1 MRLTLSPRGTER
13 RKRMK
18 KKKMAACALA
28 LVLALTACSSGNTS
42 QNGGGS
48 SQIPPDSGNV
58 SGSQPGSQSSGDISS
73 AQPEEL
79 QTATLY
85 IGMDGQFKEYPLE
98 AAEEITP
105 EALVAGISEL
115 TGWNLDL
122 AGEITDGKGGM
133 TVMFAETSALFVGP
147 PDPQKDEFRVFDAG
161 QLDQTILDSV
171 QKTLQNWAVVPGVG
185 DPDRVD
191 IYFCGPD
198 GGDLVLEDIGV
209 TIPHTEPYTRFFE
222 S

>member
-1 MRLTLSPRGTER
+1 M
-13 RKRMK
+13 
-18 KKKMAACALA
+18 KKMAACALA

-48 SQIPPDSGNV
+48 SQTPPDSGNV
-58 SGSQPGSQSSGDISS
+58 SSSQPGSQSSGDISD

-98 AAEEITP
+98 LAEEITP
-105 EALVAGISEL
+105 EALVAGISGL

-161 QLDQTILDSV
+161 QLDQTVLDSV

-185 DPDRVD
+185 DLDRVD

-198 GGDLVLEDIGV
+198 GGDLVLENIGV

>member
-1 MRLTLSPRGTER
+1 MRLTLSPRGAER
-13 RKRMK
+13 RKRM
-18 KKKMAACALA
+18 KKMAACALA

-58 SGSQPGSQSSGDISS
+58 SSSQPGSQSSGDISS

-105 EALVAGISEL
+105 EALVAGISGL

-171 QKTLQNWAVVPGVG
+171 QKTLQDWAVVPGVG

-198 GGDLVLEDIGV
+198 GGDLVLENIGV
-209 TIPHTEPYTRFFE
+209 TIPHMEPYTRFFE

>member
-1 MRLTLSPRGTER
+1 
-13 RKRMK
+13 MK

-58 SGSQPGSQSSGDISS
+58 SSSQPGSQSSGDISD

-98 AAEEITP
+98 LAEEITP
-105 EALVAGISEL
+105 EALVAGISGL

-171 QKTLQNWAVVPGVG
+171 QKTLQDWAVVPGVG

-198 GGDLVLEDIGV
+198 GGDLVLENIGV
-209 TIPHTEPYTRFFE
+209 TIPHMEPYTRFFGSE
-222 S
+222 TAH

>member
-1 MRLTLSPRGTER
+1 M
-13 RKRMK
+13 
-18 KKKMAACALA
+18 KKMAACALA

-58 SGSQPGSQSSGDISS
+58 SGSQPGSQSSGDISG
-73 AQPEEL
+73 AQPEKL

-85 IGMDGQFKEYPLE
+85 IGMDGQIKEYPLE

-105 EALVAGISEL
+105 EALVAGISGL

-161 QLDQTILDSV
+161 QLDQTVLDSV

-191 IYFCGPD
+191 ITSATLMEGTWYWK
-198 GGDLVLEDIGV
+198 I
-209 TIPHTEPYTRFFE
+209 
-222 S
+222 

>member
-1 MRLTLSPRGTER
+1 M
-13 RKRMK
+13 
-18 KKKMAACALA
+18 KKMAACALA

-58 SGSQPGSQSSGDISS
+58 SSSQPGSQSSGDISD

-98 AAEEITP
+98 LAEEITP
-105 EALVAGISEL
+105 EALVAGISGL

-147 PDPQKDEFRVFDAG
+147 PDPQKDEFRIFDAG

-198 GGDLVLEDIGV
+198 GGDLVLENIGV

>member
-1 MRLTLSPRGTER
+1 MRLTLSPRGAER
-13 RKRMK
+13 RKRM
-18 KKKMAACALA
+18 KKMAACALA

-48 SQIPPDSGNV
+48 SQTPPDSGNV
-58 SGSQPGSQSSGDISS
+58 SSSQPGSQSSGDISD

-98 AAEEITP
+98 LAEEITP
-105 EALVAGISEL
+105 EALVAGISGL

-198 GGDLVLEDIGV
+198 GGDLVLENIGV

>member
-1 MRLTLSPRGTER
+1 MRLTLSPRGAER
-13 RKRMK
+13 RKRM
-18 KKKMAACALA
+18 KKMAACALA

-48 SQIPPDSGNV
+48 SQTPPDSGNV
-58 SGSQPGSQSSGDISS
+58 SSSQPGSQSSGDISD

-98 AAEEITP
+98 LAEEITP
-105 EALVAGISEL
+105 EALVAGISGL

-147 PDPQKDEFRVFDAG
+147 PDPQKDEFRIFDAG

-198 GGDLVLEDIGV
+198 GGDLVLENIGV

>member
-1 MRLTLSPRGTER
+1 MRLTLSPRGAER
-13 RKRMK
+13 RKRM
-18 KKKMAACALA
+18 KKMAACALA

-48 SQIPPDSGNV
+48 SQTPPDSGNV
-58 SGSQPGSQSSGDISS
+58 SSSQPGSQSSGDISG
-73 AQPEEL
+73 AQPEKL

-105 EALVAGISEL
+105 EALVAGISGL

-147 PDPQKDEFRVFDAG
+147 PDPQKDEFCVFDAG

-198 GGDLVLEDIGV
+198 GGDLVLENIGV

>member
-1 MRLTLSPRGTER
+1 MRLTLSPRGAER
-13 RKRMK
+13 RKRM
-18 KKKMAACALA
+18 KKMAACALA

-48 SQIPPDSGNV
+48 SQTPPDSGNV
-58 SGSQPGSQSSGDISS
+58 SSSQPGSQSSGDISG

-85 IGMDGQFKEYPLE
+85 IGMDGQFKEYLLE

-105 EALVAGISEL
+105 EALVAGISGL

-161 QLDQTILDSV
+161 QLDQTVLDSV

-198 GGDLVLEDIGV
+198 GGDLVLENIGV

>member
-1 MRLTLSPRGTER
+1 MRLTLSPRGAER
-13 RKRMK
+13 RKRM
-18 KKKMAACALA
+18 KKMAACALA

-48 SQIPPDSGNV
+48 SQTPTDSGNV
-58 SGSQPGSQSSGDISS
+58 SRSQLGSQSSGDISD

-85 IGMDGQFKEYPLE
+85 IGMDGQFKEYLLE

-161 QLDQTILDSV
+161 QLDQTVLDSV

-191 IYFCGPD
+191 IYFCDPD
-198 GGDLVLEDIGV
+198 GGDLVLENIGV

>member
-1 MRLTLSPRGTER
+1 M
-13 RKRMK
+13 
-18 KKKMAACALA
+18 KKMAACALV

-48 SQIPPDSGNV
+48 SQTPPDSGNV
-58 SGSQPGSQSSGDISS
+58 SSFQPGSQSSGDISD

-98 AAEEITP
+98 LAEEITP

-161 QLDQTILDSV
+161 QLDQTVLDSV
-171 QKTLQNWAVVPGVG
+171 QKTLQNWAVVPGAG
-185 DPDRVD
+185 DPDHVD

-198 GGDLVLEDIGV
+198 GGDLVLENIGV